1 MNHAD
6 VLIVG
11 AGIVGMAHALA
22 AAKQGKRV
30 GVFERNP
37 YCVGASIRNFG
48 MVWPIGQPSGSLL
61 DRALRSRE
69 IWLEAADGAG
79 FHANPCGSL
88 HLAYRPDEMA
98 VLEEFVTERQRVSS
112 AVSLLTAEEVAQKSA
127 DDIVFWFGGRSDVE
141 FVGSFE
147 IRSQ

>member
-30 GVFERNP
+30 VVFERNP